1 MTSVEYHQ
9 NVFRC
14 LHRAP
19 TQNIEHI
26 LKLDK
31 RTVPD
36 IRSITTKVDHYFTSN
51 RLAAHAKENG
61 PVSGGC
67 PISSTIMVNIHGQHL
82 YRELN

>member
-1 MTSVEYHQ
+1 MGASGYWILGSNV
-9 NVFRC
+9 NVFKR
-14 LHRAP
+14 
-19 TQNIEHI
+19 TNI
-26 LKLDK
+26 

-36 IRSITTKVDHYFTSN
+36 IRSITVKVDRYHTSK

-82 YRELN
+82 YRELIVLSAAY